1 MTAPV
6 PDPQSI
12 ALEQQAERE
21 VTAELA
27 AAVAV
32 VLELLG
38 GAMVAGGLAALS
50 VAALAALQRRRLA
63 AVREI
68 ESRPDMA
75 PELRRY
81 ADRALELGTRQALRD
96 MPRADRNRR
105 PLLPPAAGLRE
116 LHNSVA
122 GIDERA
128 RRNFERLLN
137 TARMP
142 INDDSILMT
151 ASAAKH
157 LENDARGTVRWVTN
171 RAVNLGTRRTAEA
184 RGMSV
189 IWVAERD
196 ACLHCLAYAG
206 EVAGIGEAFPGGLT
220 FGDRPLSDD
229 PVPDPPLHPNCRCR
243 LKPYAGE
250 PARRPPEAHM
260 PEASLA
266 DALAREA
273 RRSVLRGFSSYAST
287 PARLR
292 AAQRLLG
299 SGAGLPKS
307 VVERARRDVA
317 RGQFSGRHSGS
328 GVPAAGK

>member
-1 MTAPV
+1 MAAPV

-12 ALEQQAERE
+12 ALEQEAERQ

-32 VLELLG
+32 ALELAG
-38 GAMVAGGLAALS
+38 GALLAGSLAALS
-50 VAALAALQRRRLA
+50 VAALTALQRQLQA
-63 AVREI
+63 AVRAI
-68 ESRPDMA
+68 QTTPDMA

-116 LHNSVA
+116 LYNSVA

-128 RRNFERLLN
+128 RRNLDQLL
-137 TARMP
+137 TLAKFP
-142 INDDSILMT
+142 INDDSILAT

-157 LENDARGTVRWVTN
+157 LENDARATTRWVTN

-184 RGMSV
+184 RGFSV

-206 EVAGIGEAFPGGLT
+206 QVAGPGEAFPGGLT
-220 FGDRPLSDD
+220 FGDKPLSEE
-229 PVPDPPLHPNCRCR
+229 PIPDPPLHPNCRCR
-243 LKPYAGE
+243 LKPYALHTE
-250 PARRPPEAHM
+250 PAAV
-260 PEASLA
+260 SLA
-266 DALAREA
+266 HALEREA
-273 RRSVLRGFSSYAST
+273 RRSVVRGFSNYAST

-292 AAQRLLG
+292 AAQRLLD
-299 SGAGLPKS
+299 SGASLPKS
-307 VVERARRDVA
+307 VVERARRDLA
-317 RGQFSGRHSGS
+317 RGQFSTRHRGS
-328 GVPAAGK
+328 RVPAAGA